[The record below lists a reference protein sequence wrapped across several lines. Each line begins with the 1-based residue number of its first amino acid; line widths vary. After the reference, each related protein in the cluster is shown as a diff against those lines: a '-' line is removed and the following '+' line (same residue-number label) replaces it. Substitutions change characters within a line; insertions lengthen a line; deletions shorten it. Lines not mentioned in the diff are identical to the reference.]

1 MRIGLYILFMH
12 TTMALLRNEK
22 TPSSTTSMNRSYF
35 SSTIDNFISTHEN
48 EILGTLTSSENI
60 FSITPKTTYA
70 WQGEIS
76 VIKDSLEGM
85 DGYIHFEYVIP
96 RMGKRV
102 DVLLVIQN
110 IIFIIEFKVGSD
122 AYDASSIT
130 QLVDYT
136 LDLKNFHEGSH
147 HQIICPILIATEAQ
161 ETNFTITI
169 EEGDILEPILS
180 NGQNLNE
187 IIEHVLESTSNK
199 TPDINHDEWLASTY
213 KPTPNIIEAA
223 QALYKGHA
231 VDEISRSDAG
241 ATNLTITSD
250 EISEIIIKAK
260 ENKEKAICFVTG
272 VPGAG
277 KTLVGLNIATDV
289 SEAIGVG
296 KETVFLSGNG
306 PLVKVLSEALARDK
320 VANAKER
327 GETYRI
333 SDARREV
340 KKFIQNIHHFRDDNL
355 HMSEAPYERVVI
367 FDESQ
372 RAWDQKKLQT
382 KMKEKGH
389 NIEMSEP
396 DLLISEMDRHQ
407 DWCVI
412 VCLVGG
418 GQEINL
424 GEAGISTW
432 IKSMDTKYKEWKV
445 YVSDQINNPEYSWG
459 YSFEQ
464 ILSSPRTTISK
475 DLHLEVS
482 LRSFR
487 SKNLSSYINDVIAGN
502 IEGALKLRETISDYP
517 VYVTRSLPKAKQWLK
532 NNARGSERYGLVADS
547 NAIRLKPEGVFVKSE
562 IDPANWFLADKDDV
576 RSSFYLEDVATEYA
590 VQGLELDWVCVCW
603 DASLRRI
610 NNEWELYKF
619 KGTKFQKR
627 SQEHERKYLMNAYRV
642 LLTRA
647 RQGLII
653 FVPEGDI
660 QDPTRDPKFYD
671 GTYEY
676 LINCGF
682 DKL

>member
-1 MRIGLYILFMH
+1 MKKAISLKQKHFQLEWKFKLM
-12 TTMALLRNEK
+12 K
-22 TPSSTTSMNRSYF
+22 RSYF
-35 SSTIDNFISTHEN
+35 SSKIIEFISTDEH
-48 EILGTLTSSENI
+48 EILGKLTSSENI

-76 VIKDSLEGM
+76 VIKNSLADI
-85 DGYIHFEYVIP
+85 DGHIHFEYVIP

-110 IIFIIEFKVGSD
+110 VIFIIEFKVGSD
-122 AYDASSIT
+122 TYDASSIT

-147 HQIICPILIATEAQ
+147 DQIICPILIATEAH
-161 ETNFTITI
+161 EADF
-169 EEGDILEPILS
+169 DIALSEDNIFEPILS
-180 NGQNLNE
+180 DGKNLTE
-187 IIEHVLESTSNK
+187 IIQKVLRSASNK
-199 TPDINHDEWLASTY
+199 TPRINHEDWLVSTY

-223 QALYKGHA
+223 QALYEGHA

-241 ATNLTITSD
+241 ATNLTVTSD
-250 EISEIIIKAK
+250 EIGNIILRSK
-260 ENKEKAICFVTG
+260 ENNEKAICFVTG

-277 KTLVGLNIATDV
+277 KTLVGLNIATDK

-306 PLVKVLSEALARDK
+306 PLVTVLSEALTRDK
-320 VANAKER
+320 AANLKAK
-327 GETYRI
+327 GETYKI
-333 SDARREV
+333 SDIRREV

-355 HMSEAPYERVVI
+355 NIEDAPYERVVV

-396 DLLISEMDRHQ
+396 DLLISVMDRHK

-412 VCLVGG
+412 ICLVGG
-418 GQEINL
+418 GQEINI

-432 IKSMDTKYKEWKV
+432 IESMDTKYKDWMV
-445 YVSDQINNPEYSWG
+445 YVSDQIKNPEYSWG
-459 YSFEQ
+459 YSFDQ
-464 ILSSPRTTISK
+464 ILASKRTTISK
-475 DLHLEVS
+475 NLHLAVS

-487 SKNLSSYINDVIAGN
+487 SENLSNYINEIIAGN
-502 IEGALKLRETISDYP
+502 IIKARELRETIHDYP
-517 VYVTRSLPKAKQWLK
+517 VCVTRSLPSAKIWLK
-532 NNARGSERYGLVADS
+532 EHARGSERYGLVAEA

-562 IDPANWFLADKDDV
+562 IDPANWFLGDKDDV
-576 RSSFYLEDVATEYA
+576 RSSFYLEDVATEYKI
-590 VQGLELDWVCVCW
+590 QGLELDWVCACW
-603 DASLRRI
+603 DASLRRV
-610 NNEWELYKF
+610 NDEWELYKF
-619 KGTKFQKR
+619 TGTSFQKR
-627 SQEHERKYLMNAYRV
+627 SKEHQKKYLLNAYRV

-653 FVPEGDI
+653 FVPEGNSEDK
-660 QDPTRDPKFYD
+660 TRDPTFYD
-671 GTYEY
+671 GTYQY
-676 LINCGF
+676 LLNCGF
-682 DKL
+682 SEI

>member
-1 MRIGLYILFMH
+1 
-12 TTMALLRNEK
+12 
-22 TPSSTTSMNRSYF
+22 MNRSYF
-35 SSTIDNFISTHEN
+35 SSTIEDFISTDEN

-76 VIKDSLEGM
+76 VIKNSLTGI
-85 DGYIHFEYVIP
+85 DGYVHFEYAIP

-102 DVLLVIQN
+102 DVLMVIKN
-110 IIFIIEFKVGSD
+110 VVFVVEFKVGSD
-122 AYDASSIT
+122 AYDASSVT
-130 QLVDYT
+130 QLIDYT

-147 HQIICPILIATEAQ
+147 TQILCPILIATEA
-161 ETNFTITI
+161 
-169 EEGDILEPILS
+169 EEVSFGTDLSEDQIFEPILS
-180 NGQNLNE
+180 NGQNLHH
-187 IIEHVLESTSNK
+187 IIQYVLSISSNLN
-199 TPDINHDEWLASTY
+199 PNINHANWLASTY

-223 QALYKGHA
+223 QALYEGHA

-241 ATNLTITSD
+241 ATNLTVTSD
-250 EISEIIIKAK
+250 EIGRIIIRAK
-260 ENKEKAICFVTG
+260 EKSEKAICFVTG

-277 KTLVGLNIATDV
+277 KTLVGLNIATDM
-289 SEAIGVG
+289 SEAIGLG
-296 KETVFLSGNG
+296 KETIFLSGNG
-306 PLVKVLSEALARDK
+306 PLVTVLSEALARDK
-320 VANAKER
+320 VANSKAR
-327 GETYRI
+327 GETYKKT
-333 SDARREV
+333 DAKREV

-355 HMSEAPYERVVI
+355 QTLDAPYEKVVI

-396 DLLISEMDRHQ
+396 DLLISVMDRHQ

-412 VCLVGG
+412 ICLVGG

-432 IKSMDTKYKEWKV
+432 IESMDTKYKDWKV

-464 ILSSPRTTISK
+464 ILSSPRTTISR

-487 SKNLSSYINDVIAGN
+487 SKNLSSYINEVIAGN
-502 IEGALKLRETISDYP
+502 IDEALNLKESISDYP
-517 VYVTRSLPKAKQWLK
+517 VYVTRSLPKAKQWLR
-532 NNARGSERYGLVADS
+532 NNARGSERYGLVAEA
-547 NAIRLKPEGVFVKSE
+547 NAIRLKPDGVFVKSE
-562 IDPANWFLADKDDV
+562 IDPANWFLAGKDDV

-590 VQGLELDWVCVCW
+590 VQGLELDWVCACW
-603 DASLRRI
+603 DASLRRV
-610 NNEWELYKF
+610 NDEWELYKF
-619 KGTKFQKR
+619 VGTKFQKR
-627 SQEHERKYLMNAYRV
+627 SQKHQRKYLMNAYRV

-660 QDPTRDPKFYD
+660 HDITRDPKFYD